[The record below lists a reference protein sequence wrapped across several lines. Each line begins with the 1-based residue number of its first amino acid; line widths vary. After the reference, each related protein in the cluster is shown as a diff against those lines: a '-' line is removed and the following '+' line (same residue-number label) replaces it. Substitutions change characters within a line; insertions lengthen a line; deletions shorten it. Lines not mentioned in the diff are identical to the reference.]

1 MYQKRL
7 KLVKTLNYR
16 VILFALALLFG
27 IIFSIPSLTC
37 TTEIEKEKREN
48 NETCGPKITLGL
60 DLQGGLHML
69 LGIKSE
75 VAIESRIK
83 SMAASVKYIFD
94 DEEII
99 FDDLRMVD
107 GENLEDKK
115 ITFELLD
122 KDDVIKAQALLKKE
136 LEGTVL
142 SQNGLK
148 FSLAMTAKEVTRT
161 KQSAISQAVDTI
173 RNRLNEFGLAEPT
186 VAKQGEDKILVEVP
200 GIKTQ
205 EDEQRIRELIARA
218 AHLQLMAVDEGR
230 SARVNTMSEAEAKS
244 FGNVILKDVKTPAKY
259 LLRAIPVLDGSML
272 TDAKVGF
279 DKNNQPVINFALN
292 GQGAKIFG
300 DFTGK
305 YVGKRM
311 AVVLDNNVYSAPV
324 INERIGGGHVQ
335 ISGNFKLEE
344 AHDLAIALRSGALLA
359 PVYVMEKRSVGPSL
373 GADNIKASM
382 IALGL
387 GFVLV
392 VLFMIL
398 YYGVAGM
405 IADVALIGNLFL
417 ILAIMSL
424 FGATL
429 TLPGMAGIVLT
440 VGMAVDANV
449 IINERIR
456 ELLHEGKSVAKS
468 IEEGYNKAFTAILDA
483 NVTTLI
489 AAVVLWAYGTGPLKG
504 FALTMGIGILASM
517 LTAIVGTHGI
527 YQWLLPKIDKNKLG
541 FWFGIKKRGNK

>member
-1 MYQKRL
+1 M
-7 KLVKTLNYR
+7 KTLNFR
-16 VILFALALLFG
+16 VILFLFALLFG
-27 IIFSIPSLTC
+27 VIFSIPSLTQSQSG
-37 TTEIEKEKREN
+37 K
-48 NETCGPKITLGL
+48 KITLGL

-69 LGIKSE
+69 LGVKSDI
-75 VAIESRIK
+75 AIESRIK
-83 SMAASVKYIFD
+83 SMAASVKYLFD
-94 DEEII
+94 DEDII
-99 FDDLRMVD
+99 FDELRMQE
-107 GENLEDKK
+107 GEE

-122 KDDVIKAQALLKKE
+122 SDDVAKATALLKKE
-136 LEGTVL
+136 IAGATLVA
-142 SQNGLK
+142 NGLK
-148 FSLAMTAKEVTRT
+148 FSLSMSEVERERT
-161 KQSAISQAVDTI
+161 KANAIKQAVDTI

-186 VAKQGEDKILVEVP
+186 VAKQGADKILVEVP

-205 EDEQRIRELIARA
+205 ADEQRIRELIARA
-218 AHLQLMAVDEGR
+218 AHLQLMAVDEDR
-230 SARVNTMSEAEAKS
+230 IARVTTMSSAEAKS
-244 FGNVILKDVKTPAKY
+244 YGNVILTDVNTPQKY

-279 DKNNQPVINFALN
+279 DEGNQPVINFSLN

-300 DFTGK
+300 DFTGQ

-311 AVVLDNNVYSAPV
+311 AVVLDNKVYSAPV
-324 INERIGGGHVQ
+324 INERIGGGRVQ
-335 ISGNFKLEE
+335 ISGHFALSE

-373 GADNIKASM
+373 GADSIKASSL
-382 IALGL
+382 ALIL
-387 GFVLV
+387 GFILV
-392 VLFMIL
+392 IIFMYL
-398 YYGVAGM
+398 YYGIAGV
-405 IADVALIGNLFL
+405 IANVALIGNLFL

-456 ELLHEGKSVAKS
+456 ELLHQGKSVAKS
-468 IEEGYNKAFTAILDA
+468 IEEGYDNAFTAIWDA

-489 AAVVLWAYGTGPLKG
+489 AATVLYAYGTGAIKG
-504 FALTMGIGILASM
+504 FALTMSIGILASM

-527 YQWLLPKIDKNKLG
+527 YQWILPKMSKQKLT
-541 FWFGIKKRGNK
+541 FWFGIKQEKSH

>member
-1 MYQKRL
+1 M
-7 KLVKTLNYR
+7 KTLNFR
-16 VILFALALLFG
+16 VVLFAFALMFG
-27 IIFSIPSLTC
+27 VIFSLPNFINLKCSVKAG
-37 TTEIEKEKREN
+37 EVDQNK
-48 NETCGPKITLGL
+48 TCGKKITLGL

-75 VAIESRIK
+75 TAIESRTKSLAGTIK
-83 SMAASVKYIFD
+83 YVFD

-99 FDDLRMVD
+99 FDDLRIVN
-107 GENLEDKK
+107 GNK

-122 KDDVIKAQALLKKE
+122 NDDVKKAKDLLKKE
-136 LEGTVL
+136 LPGTIL
-142 SQNGLK
+142 SENALK
-148 FSLAMTAKEVTRT
+148 FSIEMTPQEVQRT
-161 KQSAISQAVDTI
+161 QQNAIKQAVDTI

-205 EDEQRIRELIARA
+205 ADEQRIRELIARA
-218 AHLQLMAVDEGR
+218 AHLQLMAVDEDR
-230 SARVNTMSEAEAKS
+230 AARVMTMNENEAKS
-244 FGNVILKDVKTPAKY
+244 YGDVILPDVNTPERY
-259 LLRAIPVLDGSML
+259 LLRQIPVLDGSML

-279 DKNNQPVINFALN
+279 DKNNQPVINFSLN

-300 DFTGK
+300 DFTAK
-305 YVGKRM
+305 SVGKRM
-311 AVVLDNNVYSAPV
+311 AVVLDNKVYSAPN
-324 INERIGGGHVQ
+324 IRERIGGGHVQ
-335 ISGNFKLEE
+335 ISGNFKLNE
-344 AHDLAIALRSGALLA
+344 AHDIAIALRSGALLA
-359 PVYVMEKRSVGPSL
+359 PVFIMEKRSVGPSL
-373 GADNIKASM
+373 GADNIKASSM
-382 IALGL
+382 ALALG
-387 GFVLV
+387 FILV

-398 YYGVAGM
+398 YYGMAGV
-405 IADVALIGNLFL
+405 IANVALIGNLFL
-417 ILAIMSL
+417 IIAVMSL

-456 ELLHEGKSVAKS
+456 ELLHAGKSVAKS
-468 IEEGYNKAFTAILDA
+468 IEDGYDKAFTAILDA

-517 LTAIVGTHGI
+517 LTAIVGTHGM
-527 YQWLLPKIDKNKLG
+527 YQWLMPKIDRKKLN
-541 FWFGIKKRGNK
+541 FWFGIKTEGAK

>member
-1 MYQKRL
+1 M
-7 KLVKTLNYR
+7 KTLNYR
-16 VILFALALLFG
+16 VVLFAFALIFG
-27 IIFSIPSLTC
+27 VVFSIPSLTQS
-37 TTEIEKEKREN
+37 ESGK
-48 NETCGPKITLGL
+48 KITLGL

-69 LGIKSE
+69 LGVKSE
-75 VAIESRIK
+75 VAIESRMK

-94 DEEII
+94 DEDII
-99 FDDLRMVD
+99 FDELRFD
-107 GENLEDKK
+107 SDQ

-122 KDDVIKAQALLKKE
+122 TDDVAKAKQLLKDE
-136 LEGTVL
+136 LEGTAL
-142 SQNGLK
+142 SENGLK
-148 FSLAMTAKEVTRT
+148 FSLVMTEDEIERT
-161 KQSAISQAVDTI
+161 KLDAISQAVDTI

-205 EDEQRIRELIARA
+205 ADEQRIRELIARA
-218 AHLQLMAVDEGR
+218 AHLQLMAVDEER
-230 SARVNTMSEAEAKS
+230 IARVNTMSVAEAKS
-244 FGNVILKDVKTPAKY
+244 YGDVILPDVNTPEKF
-259 LLRAIPVLDGSML
+259 LLRSIPVLDGSML
-272 TDAKVGF
+272 TDAVVGF
-279 DKNNQPVINFALN
+279 DEGNQPVINFTLN

-300 DFTGK
+300 DFTGT

-311 AVVLDNNVYSAPV
+311 AVVLDNKVYSAPN
-324 INERIGGGHVQ
+324 IRERIGGGRVQ
-335 ISGNFKLEE
+335 ISGRFTIAE
-344 AHDLAIALRSGALLA
+344 AHDLAIALRSGSLLA

-373 GADNIKASM
+373 GADSIKASS
-382 IALGL
+382 IALML

-392 VLFMIL
+392 ILFMFL
-398 YYGVAGM
+398 YYGMAGA
-405 IADVALIGNLFL
+405 IANVALIGNLFL

-456 ELLHEGKSVAKS
+456 ELLHAGKSVAKS
-468 IEEGYNKAFTAILDA
+468 IEDGYSNAFTAIWDA

-489 AAVVLWAYGTGPLKG
+489 AATVLYAYGTGAIKG
-504 FALTMGIGILASM
+504 FALTMSIGILASM

-527 YQWLLPKIDKNKLG
+527 YQWVLPKINKNKLG
-541 FWFGIKKRGNK
+541 FWFGIKKEEGNK

>member
-7 KLVKTLNYR
+7 NWVKTLNFR
-16 VILFALALLFG
+16 VILFAFALIFG
-27 IIFSIPSLTC
+27 VVFSIPSLTQS
-37 TTEIEKEKREN
+37 ESGK
-48 NETCGPKITLGL
+48 KITLGL

-75 VAIESRIK
+75 IAIESRIK
-83 SMAASVKYIFD
+83 SMAATVKYVFD

-99 FDDLRMVD
+99 FDELRMVD
-107 GENLEDKK
+107 GEK

-122 KDDVIKAQALLKKE
+122 NDDIVKAKELLKKE
-136 LEGTVL
+136 IDGTVL
-142 SQNGLK
+142 SENGLK
-148 FSLAMTAKEVTRT
+148 FTLAMTDAEMVRT
-161 KQSAISQAVDTI
+161 EQNAIQQAVDTI

-200 GIKTQ
+200 GIKTA

-218 AHLQLMAVDEGR
+218 AHLQLMAVDEER
-230 SARVNTMSEAEAKS
+230 IARVETMSSDEAKS
-244 FGNVILKDVKTPAKY
+244 FGNVILPDVNTPEKY

-279 DKNNQPVINFALN
+279 DEGNQPVINFTLN

-300 DFTGK
+300 DFTAK

-311 AVVLDNNVYSAPV
+311 AVVLDNKVYSAPN
-324 INERIGGGHVQ
+324 IRERIGGGRVQ

-373 GADNIKASM
+373 GADSIRSSS
-382 IALGL
+382 IALIL

-392 VLFMIL
+392 VIFMVI
-398 YYGVAGM
+398 YYGMAGV
-405 IADVALIGNLFL
+405 IANVALIGNLFL

-456 ELLHEGKSVAKS
+456 ELLHQGKSIGKS
-468 IEEGYNKAFTAILDA
+468 IEDGYNNAFTAIWDA

-489 AAVVLWAYGTGPLKG
+489 AATVLYAYGTGAIKG
-504 FALTMGIGILASM
+504 FALTMSIGILASM

-527 YQWLLPKIDKNKLG
+527 YQWVLPKIDKKKLN
-541 FWFGIKKRGNK
+541 FWFGIKAKGAK

>member
-1 MYQKRL
+1 M
-7 KLVKTLNYR
+7 KTLNFR
-16 VILFALALLFG
+16 VILFVFALIFG
-27 IIFSIPSLTC
+27 VVFSIPSITQS
-37 TTEIEKEKREN
+37 ESGK
-48 NETCGPKITLGL
+48 KITLGL

-75 VAIESRIK
+75 IAIESRTK
-83 SMAASVKYIFD
+83 SMAATVKYIFD

-107 GENLEDKK
+107 GKQ

-122 KDDVIKAQALLKKE
+122 KDDVIKSKELLKKE
-136 LEGTVL
+136 IEGTVL
-142 SQNGLK
+142 SENGLK
-148 FSLAMTAKEVTRT
+148 FTLEMTPEEIERT
-161 KQSAISQAVDTI
+161 KANAIKQAVDTI

-186 VAKQGEDKILVEVP
+186 VAKQGADKILVEVP

-218 AHLQLMAVDEGR
+218 AHLQLMAVDEDR
-230 SARVNTMSEAEAKS
+230 AARVMTMNENEAKS
-244 FGNVILKDVKTPAKY
+244 YGDVILPDVNTPERY
-259 LLRAIPVLDGSML
+259 LLRQIPVLDGSML

-279 DKNNQPVINFALN
+279 DKNNQPVINFSLN

-300 DFTGK
+300 DFTAK
-305 YVGKRM
+305 SVGKRM
-311 AVVLDNNVYSAPV
+311 AVVLDNKVYSAPN
-324 INERIGGGHVQ
+324 IRERIGGGHVQ
-335 ISGNFKLEE
+335 ISGSFKLEE

-373 GADNIKASM
+373 GADSIKASSL
-382 IALGL
+382 ALAL

-392 VLFMIL
+392 VLFMIV
-398 YYGVAGM
+398 YYGMAGV
-405 IADVALIGNLFL
+405 IADIALVGNLFL

-449 IINERIR
+449 IITERIR
-456 ELLHEGKSVAKS
+456 ELLHASKSVAKS
-468 IEEGYNKAFTAILDA
+468 IEDGYDNAFTAILDA
-483 NVTTLI
+483 NITTLI
-489 AAVVLWAYGTGPLKG
+489 AAVVLYVYGTGAIKG
-504 FALTMGIGILASM
+504 FALTMSIGILASM

-527 YQWLLPKIDKNKLG
+527 YQWLLPKIDKKKLR
-541 FWFGIKKRGNK
+541 FWFGIKAGGVK

>member
-1 MYQKRL
+1 M
-7 KLVKTLNYR
+7 KTLNFR
-16 VILFALALLFG
+16 LILFIFALIFG
-27 IIFSIPSLTC
+27 VVFSIPSLTQSQSG
-37 TTEIEKEKREN
+37 K
-48 NETCGPKITLGL
+48 KITLGL

-69 LGIKSE
+69 LGIKTD
-75 VAIESRIK
+75 VATRSRIK
-83 SMAASVKYIFD
+83 SMAASIKYLFD
-94 DEEII
+94 DEDII
-99 FDDLRMVD
+99 FDNLRIED
-107 GENLEDKK
+107 GKH

-122 KDDVIKAQALLKKE
+122 SDDVTKAQALLKKE
-136 LEGTVL
+136 LEGIKIG
-142 SQNGLK
+142 QDGLK
-148 FSLAMTAKEVTRT
+148 FTVEMTPKEIVRT
-161 KQSAISQAVDTI
+161 KENAISQAVDTI
-173 RNRLNEFGLAEPT
+173 RTRLDAFGLAEPT

-205 EDEQRIRELIARA
+205 ADEQRIRALIARA
-218 AHLQLMAVDEGR
+218 AHLQLMAVDEDR
-230 SARVNTMSEAEAKS
+230 NSRVETMSPQEAHS
-244 FGNVILKDVKTPAKY
+244 YGDVILEDVYNAKRKY
-259 LLRAIPVLDGSML
+259 LLHAIQILDGSML

-279 DKNNQPVINFALN
+279 DKSNQPVINFALN

-305 YVGKRM
+305 NVGKRM
-311 AVVLDNNVYSAPV
+311 AVVLDNKVYSAPV
-324 INERIGGGHVQ
+324 IRERIGGGRVQ
-335 ISGNFKLEE
+335 ISGSFTLNE

-382 IALGL
+382 MALIF

-392 VLFMIL
+392 VAFMIL
-398 YYGVAGM
+398 YYGMAGI
-405 IADVALIGNLFL
+405 IADIALVGNLFL

-456 ELLHEGKSVAKS
+456 ELLHEGKSVAKA
-468 IEEGYNKAFTAILDA
+468 IEEGYDKAFTAILDA

-527 YQWLLPKIDKNKLG
+527 YQWLLPKIDRKRLG
-541 FWFGIKKRGNK
+541 FWFGIKTEGAK

>member
-1 MYQKRL
+1 M
-7 KLVKTLNYR
+7 KTLNFR
-16 VILFALALLFG
+16 VILFAFALIFG
-27 IIFSIPSLTC
+27 IVFSIPSITQS
-37 TTEIEKEKREN
+37 ESGK
-48 NETCGPKITLGL
+48 KITLGL

-69 LGIKSE
+69 LGIKSD
-75 VAIESRIK
+75 VAIESRTK
-83 SMAASVKYIFD
+83 SMAATVKYIFD

-99 FDDLRMVD
+99 FDELRMVD
-107 GENLEDKK
+107 GEK

-122 KDDVIKAQALLKKE
+122 NDDVSKAKELLKKE
-136 LEGTVL
+136 LQGTVL
-142 SQNGLK
+142 TQDDLK
-148 FSLAMTAKEVTRT
+148 FSLEMTAEEISRT
-161 KQSAISQAVDTI
+161 KQNAIKQAVDTI

-218 AHLQLMAVDEGR
+218 AHLQLMAVDEER
-230 SARVNTMSEAEAKS
+230 AARVMTMNENEAKS
-244 FGNVILKDVKTPAKY
+244 FGDVILPDVNTPERY
-259 LLRAIPVLDGSML
+259 LLRQIPILDGSML

-279 DKNNQPVINFALN
+279 DENNQPVINFALN

-305 YVGKRM
+305 NVGNRM
-311 AVVLDNNVYSAPV
+311 AVVLDDKVYSAPN
-324 INERIGGGHVQ
+324 IRERIGGGHVQ

-359 PVYVMEKRSVGPSL
+359 PVFVMEKRSVGPSL
-373 GADNIKASM
+373 GADSIKASS
-382 IALGL
+382 IALAL

-392 VLFMIL
+392 ILFMFL
-398 YYGVAGM
+398 YYGMAGV
-405 IADVALIGNLFL
+405 IANVALVGNLFL

-456 ELLHEGKSVAKS
+456 ELLHAGKSVAKS
-468 IEEGYNKAFTAILDA
+468 IEDGYNNAFTAILDA

-489 AAVVLWAYGTGPLKG
+489 AAVVLYAYGTGAIKG
-504 FALTMGIGILASM
+504 FALTMSIGILASM

-527 YQWLLPKIDKNKLG
+527 YQWLLPKIDKKRLN
-541 FWFGIKKRGNK
+541 FWFGIKTGEAK

>member
-1 MYQKRL
+1 MLLKRL
-7 KLVKTLNYR
+7 SLVKTLNFR
-16 VILFALALLFG
+16 VILFAFALIFG
-27 IIFSIPSLTC
+27 VVFSIPSLTQS
-37 TTEIEKEKREN
+37 EQGK
-48 NETCGPKITLGL
+48 KITLGL

-75 VAIESRIK
+75 IAIESRIK

-99 FDDLRMVD
+99 FDELRMVD
-107 GENLEDKK
+107 GEK

-122 KDDVIKAQALLKKE
+122 NDDVTKATELLKKE
-136 LEGTVL
+136 LEGTAL

-148 FSLAMTAKEVTRT
+148 FSLAMTEAETERT
-161 KQSAISQAVDTI
+161 KLNAIQQAVDTI

-218 AHLQLMAVDEGR
+218 AHLQLMAVDEER
-230 SARVNTMSEAEAKS
+230 NARVSTMSAAEAKS
-244 FGNVILKDVKTPAKY
+244 YGNVILPDVNTPEKY

-279 DKNNQPVINFALN
+279 DESNQPVINFTLN

-311 AVVLDNNVYSAPV
+311 AVVLDNKVYSAPN
-324 INERIGGGHVQ
+324 INERIGGGRVQ
-335 ISGNFKLEE
+335 ISGRFQLSE

-373 GADNIKASM
+373 GADSIRSSSL
-382 IALGL
+382 ALML

-398 YYGVAGM
+398 YYGMAGVVAN
-405 IADVALIGNLFL
+405 VALIGNLFL

-456 ELLHEGKSVAKS
+456 ELLHAGKSIGKA
-468 IEEGYNKAFTAILDA
+468 IEDGYSNAFTAIWDA

-489 AAVVLWAYGTGPLKG
+489 AATVLYAYGTGAIKG
-504 FALTMGIGILASM
+504 FALTMSIGILASM

-527 YQWLLPKIDKNKLG
+527 YQWILPKIDKNKLG
-541 FWFGIKKRGNK
+541 FWFGIKKEGNK

>member
-1 MYQKRL
+1 
-7 KLVKTLNYR
+7 VKTLNFR
-16 VILFALALLFG
+16 VILFAFALIFG
-27 IIFSIPSLTC
+27 VVFSIPSLTQS
-37 TTEIEKEKREN
+37 EQGK
-48 NETCGPKITLGL
+48 KIILGL

-75 VAIESRIK
+75 VAIESRVK
-83 SMAASVKYIFD
+83 SMAATVKYIFD

-99 FDDLRMVD
+99 FDDLRMNED
-107 GENLEDKK
+107 GT

-122 KDDVIKAQALLKKE
+122 SDDVTKATTLLKKE
-136 LEGTVL
+136 IEGTVL
-142 SQNGLK
+142 SQNSLN
-148 FSLAMTAKEVTRT
+148 FSLEMTEEEKIRT
-161 KQSAISQAVDTI
+161 EQDAIGQAVDTI

-200 GIKTQ
+200 GIKTRA
-205 EDEQRIRELIARA
+205 EIARLKKLIERA
-218 AHLQLMAVDEGR
+218 AHLQLMAVDEDR
-230 SARVNTMSEAEAKS
+230 IARVETMSANEAKS
-244 FGNVILKDVKTPAKY
+244 FGDIILTDVKTPQKY
-259 LLRAIPVLDGSML
+259 LVRAIPVLDGSML

-279 DKNNQPVINFALN
+279 DENNQPVINFALN

-311 AVVLDNNVYSAPV
+311 AVVLDNKVYSAPN

-335 ISGNFKLEE
+335 ISGNFTFAE
-344 AHDLAIALRSGALLA
+344 AQDLAIALRSGALLA
-359 PVYVMEKRSVGPSL
+359 PVVIESERFIGPSL
-373 GADNIKASM
+373 GADSIKASSLAL
-382 IALGL
+382 ALG
-387 GFVLV
+387 FILV
-392 VLFMIL
+392 VIFMVV
-398 YYGVAGM
+398 YYGMAGV
-405 IADVALIGNLFL
+405 IANAALIGNLFL

-424 FGATL
+424 AGATL

-456 ELLHEGKSVAKS
+456 ELLHQGKSIGKS
-468 IEEGYNKAFTAILDA
+468 IEDGYNNAFTAIFDA

-489 AAVVLWAYGTGPLKG
+489 AAIVLVVYGTGAIKG
-504 FALTMGIGILASM
+504 FAITMGIGIAASM

-527 YQWLLPKIDKNKLG
+527 YQWILPKIDKKKLNL
-541 FWFGIKKRGNK
+541 WFGIKQEGAK

>member
-1 MYQKRL
+1 M
-7 KLVKTLNYR
+7 KTLNFR
-16 VILFALALLFG
+16 VILFAFALIFG
-27 IIFSIPSLTC
+27 VVFSIPSITQS
-37 TTEIEKEKREN
+37 ESGK
-48 NETCGPKITLGL
+48 KITLGL

-83 SMAASVKYIFD
+83 SMAATIKYLFD

-99 FDDLRMVD
+99 FDELRMVD
-107 GENLEDKK
+107 GERID
-115 ITFELLD
+115 FELLD
-122 KDDVIKAQALLKKE
+122 SDDVKKATALLKKE
-136 LEGTVL
+136 LSGITL
-142 SQNGLK
+142 TQNGMK
-148 FSLAMTAKEVTRT
+148 FSVAMTPQEVTRT
-161 KQSAISQAVDTI
+161 KQNAISQAVDTI
-173 RNRLNEFGLAEPT
+173 RTRLDSFGLAEPT
-186 VAKQGEDKILVEVP
+186 VAKQGTDKILVEVP

-205 EDEQRIRELIARA
+205 ADEQRIRELIARA

-230 SARVNTMSEAEAKS
+230 DARVMAMSPAEAKS
-244 FGNVILKDVKTPAKY
+244 YGDVILPDVATHRKY
-259 LLRAIPVLDGSML
+259 LLRAIPILDGSML

-279 DKNNQPVINFALN
+279 DKNNQPVINFSLN
-292 GQGAKIFG
+292 GQGSKIFG

-305 YVGKRM
+305 NVGNRM
-311 AVVLDNNVYSAPV
+311 AVVLDNKVYSAPN
-324 INERIGGGHVQ
+324 IRERIGGGHVQ
-335 ISGNFKLEE
+335 ISGSFTLPE

-359 PVYVMEKRSVGPSL
+359 PVFVEEKRSVGPSL
-373 GADNIKASM
+373 GADSIKASSL
-382 IALGL
+382 ALAL

-392 VLFMIL
+392 IAFMFL
-398 YYGVAGM
+398 YYGMAGVVAN
-405 IADVALIGNLFL
+405 VALIGNLFL

-456 ELLHEGKSVAKS
+456 ELLHEGKSVAKA
-468 IEEGYNKAFTAILDA
+468 IEDGYNNAFTAILDA

-489 AAVVLWAYGTGPLKG
+489 AAVVLYAYGTGAIKG
-504 FALTMGIGILASM
+504 FALTMSIGILASM

-527 YQWLLPKIDKNKLG
+527 YQWLLPKIDRKRLN
-541 FWFGIKKRGNK
+541 FWFGIKTEGAK